1 MGGCP
6 PSLWHRFQ
14 RCTLSRGKVGFGRW
28 LTPGFPRVSHR
39 VCTLWDPGSQAR
51 SRVTRESCTYRP
63 ACIKVQPLSHT
74 PRLTESTRER
84 SLRACTWGPHRATL
98 ARHRAIPAA
107 RRRPAAA
114 LGSIAMRRRV
124 EASSRALRSHG
135 LLRPRCRSAHGA
147 SPRDPRAGEPRSPG
161 SGSRQAWKEGAFHA

>member
-1 MGGCP
+1 MDP
-6 PSLWHRFQ
+6 RFTSPVHR
-14 RCTLSRGKVGFGRW
+14 GA
-28 LTPGFPRVSHR
+28 
-39 VCTLWDPGSQAR
+39 GS
-51 SRVTRESCTYRP
+51 P
-63 ACIKVQPLSHT
+63 AAS
-74 PRLTESTRER
+74 
-84 SLRACTWGPHRATL
+84 AHRATL

-135 LLRPRCRSAHGA
+135 SLRPRRRSAHGA

-161 SGSRQAWKEGAFHA
+161 SGSRQAWKEGAFRA